1 MKITFRIGGEQ
12 GSEQRKE
19 RRSEQSPPQWS
30 FSVDTTG
37 LIWTCSCRSLDSSRT
52 PPTENCAD
60 HSLRRGAACCA
71 RCSAFDQRRS
81 SAGTRSI
88 LPIASSPQFQ
98 APPGQR
104 TALTENSREIR
115 NFPAFLP
122 GSGQK
127 VEVIENKR
135 LNPFYPGPQPHNVT
149 LHLCAI
155 FVRILRPPS
164 LIETGRQRLG
174 GRSNHEISHPGA
186 HAL

>member
-104 TALTENSREIR
+104 TALTENSREITQFSR
-115 NFPAFLP
+115 ISTRFWSKSRSYRKQTIKPLLP
-122 GSGQK
+122 GATTAQCDA
-127 VEVIENKR
+127 
-135 LNPFYPGPQPHNVT
+135 PFLRDFRANFA
-149 LHLCAI
+149 LAE
-155 FVRILRPPS
+155 FDRDRPPAAW
-164 LIETGRQRLG
+164 R
-174 GRSNHEISHPGA
+174 
-186 HAL
+186 ALES